1 METTSTLVPPTK
13 VATGFTDSTPLL
25 NDPARLQARA
35 EEDGF
40 LFFRSFLPTEPL
52 WELRRQILEIV
63 QRYGWLRSDTPL
75 MEGVAD
81 LDAVAA
87 SDARDKSLYAI
98 GVTQD
103 AYRDIQRLELFHTI
117 PHHPKLI
124 ALYESLFQAE
134 VLPHPRHIA
143 RVLLPSPSFAP
154 TPPHQ
159 DYIYIHGTHRF
170 WTCWF
175 PLGDVPVD
183 LGGLSMLRG
192 SHREAVLDV
201 ARGRGAGGLEAIL
214 CGKDYTWMQDDYRC
228 GDIITFPSHTVHKG
242 LPNHQGAK
250 IRLSCDIRY
259 QPATEEIE
267 ERSLQPHFAVAP
279 WEELYKGW
287 KNEDLKFYR
296 RKCPLNLCPP
306 SRVNIRERPC

>member
-1 METTSTLVPPTK
+1 METTTTLKSPTK
-13 VATGFTDSTPLL
+13 VANGFTDSTPLL
-25 NDPARLQARA
+25 ANPTALRDRA

-40 LFFRSFLPTEPL
+40 LFFRSFLPVEPL
-52 WELRRQILEIV
+52 WELRRQILGIV

-124 ALYESLFQAE
+124 ALYQQLFQAE

-175 PLGDVPVD
+175 PLGDVPVG
-183 LGGLSMLRG
+183 LGGLSILRG

-201 ARGRGAGGLEAIL
+201 VRGRGAGGLEAIL
-214 CGKDYTWMQDDYRC
+214 CGKDYTWVQDDYRC

-242 LPNHQGAK
+242 LPNNQGAK

-259 QPATEEIE
+259 QPAKEEIE
-267 ERSLQPHFAVAP
+267 ERSLEPHMGVAS
-279 WEELYKGW
+279 WEELYRGW
-287 KNEDLKFYR
+287 QNENLKFYW
-296 RKCPLNLCPP
+296 RKRQLKLCPP
-306 SRVNIRERPC
+306 TPANIRERPC